1 MESRAD
7 EISRELKTISVPI
20 ETLRRYEQQAQASDQ
35 SFDVLRRML
44 SQYDQLRSAVAMRE
58 KFIGKE
64 DEEGRIATAD
74 HVLNEL
80 HALLNVAQTTPG
92 PGGQALVIKTAPN
105 TFRVTFAVPMRIPP
119 SLSFSQLPEGTE
131 AHVIEKTNI
140 GFTVVFTPTTIP
152 VEKFGIVASAEL

>member
-20 ETLRRYEQQAQASDQ
+20 ETLRRYEQQAQARDQ

-64 DEEGRIATAD
+64 DEEGRIAERRTMS
-74 HVLNEL
+74 LTNY
-80 HALLNVAQTTPG
+80 
-92 PGGQALVIKTAPN
+92 
-105 TFRVTFAVPMRIPP
+105 MR
-119 SLSFSQLPEGTE
+119 S
-131 AHVIEKTNI
+131 
-140 GFTVVFTPTTIP
+140 
-152 VEKFGIVASAEL
+152 